1 MTRRPPRST
10 RTDTLLPH
18 TTLFRSLVV
27 AVFVAELDAL
37 EAAVE
42 LERQIGLA
50 IAFLVARRLVDEVA
64 APPRIGR
71 ERGRIAEHVAGIAD
85 RAGGLGRTADIDRVI
100 GPVEE
105 FEEHLVL
112 ADRKSTRLNSHHS
125 CASRMPSSA

>member
-1 MTRRPPRST
+1 MRIS
-10 RTDTLLPH
+10 DWSSDVCSSDL
-18 TTLFRSLVV
+18 
-27 AVFVAELDAL
+27 
-37 EAAVE
+37 
-42 LERQIGLA
+42 
-50 IAFLVARRLVDEVA
+50 VA

-112 ADRKSTRLNSHHS
+112 AAAIGLGTAGLNVEPPIIIVPFVLYVPGLRIHRGSALWRVDHRQG
-125 CASRMPSSA
+125 SREAGPGDVALLP

>member
-1 MTRRPPRST
+1 MRIS
-10 RTDTLLPH
+10 DWSSDVCSSDLI
-18 TTLFRSLVV
+18 
-27 AVFVAELDAL
+27 AVFVADLDAL

-112 ADRKSTRLNSHHS
+112 DRKSTRLNSSH
-125 CASRMPSSA
+125 

>member
-1 MTRRPPRST
+1 MRIS
-10 RTDTLLPH
+10 DWSSDVCSSDL
-18 TTLFRSLVV
+18 
-27 AVFVAELDAL
+27 
-37 EAAVE
+37 
-42 LERQIGLA
+42 
-50 IAFLVARRLVDEVA
+50 VA

-112 ADRKSTRLNSHHS
+112 AAAIGLGTAGLNVEPPMIVVPFGDRKSTRLNSSH
-125 CASRMPSSA
+125 